1 MCDQGLGMGWL
12 MPICSFLGSRM
23 PEILPVS
30 RDVHMSLVTFRSLY
44 LDLFWSV
51 FRVIAIIASRKSPKI
66 QIQREERHERHVH
79 VT

>member
-1 MCDQGLGMGWL
+1 MGWL

-44 LDLFWSV
+44 FLLFSLNWRRRFV
-51 FRVIAIIASRKSPKI
+51 FVYKIKQVIRSPVVLRAGGSDSNKKGK
-66 QIQREERHERHVH
+66 
-79 VT
+79 